1 MDKAIATHT
10 DQYFIKFKTD
20 IQKKAIEL
28 SFNEKDKLNELLE
41 FIFEYEKITFNKDIF
56 IKKKSQKTTGSEFVP
71 VVFSDEERCI
81 ADRKQGDR
89 CTRKRVKG
97 NSYCGTHCVKYNSST
112 TSVVTSKT
120 NEDGEKKLPA
130 NNKEKKHNQVEV
142 IAHEIQGIIYYIDKE
157 LNVYNTEDIF
167 KNINNPQIIAKAVQL
182 SHNVFSI
189 PSLGL

>member
-1 MDKAIATHT
+1 MDKAITTHT
-10 DQYFIKFKTD
+10 EQYFIKFKTD

-28 SFNEKDKLNELLE
+28 SFNERDKLNELLE
-41 FIFEYEKITFNKDIF
+41 YVFEYEKITFNKEIF
-56 IKKKSQKTTGSEFVP
+56 IKKKQQKTMGGEIVP

-97 NSYCGTHCVKYNSST
+97 NLYCGTHCVKYNSST
-112 TSVVTSKT
+112 SSVVTNKI
-120 NEDGEKKLPA
+120 NENEEKKVPA
-130 NNKEKKHNQVEV
+130 NNKEKKPNQVEV

>member
-1 MDKAIATHT
+1 MDKEINTHT
-10 DQYFIKFKTD
+10 DQYFIKLKTD

-28 SFNEKDKLNELLE
+28 SFNEKDKINELLE
-41 FIFEYEKITFNKDIF
+41 FIFEYEKLTFNKDIF
-56 IKKKSQKTTGSEFVP
+56 VKKKTQKTTNSACVP
-71 VVFSDEERCI
+71 IVFPDEDRCI
-81 ADRKQGDR
+81 SDRKQGDR

-97 NSYCGTHCVKYNSST
+97 NLYCGTHCVKFNSST
-112 TSVVTSKT
+112 TLSQSAKS
-120 NEDGEKKLPA
+120 NEDGEIKLPSTS
-130 NNKEKKHNQVEV
+130 KEKKNNQVEV

-167 KNINNPQIIAKAVQL
+167 KNINNPQIIAKAVQI